1 MIKNGNL
8 YSKSAQQNRQK
19 NLEKFNIMKTLM
31 MNNLLQTEMILKLT
45 HKMKTWMKALKES
58 PVMRM

>member
-31 MNNLLQTEMILKLT
+31 MNNLRQTEMIWKLT